1 MTSAV
6 PDPAPKPSAPDRR
19 ERRRLET
26 IERTLDVAERLFAE
40 QGFDETKV
48 AQICA
53 EAGIAYGTF
62 FNHFSGKRD
71 LLRGLT
77 DRSEGRFAA
86 RLEALSKAPGSIE
99 AQLRALFLE
108 TRDGES
114 VWNEARRDL
123 QGLIWMTAATE
134 GNSERDRR
142 FHGAFR
148 SFLRAGLS
156 RGVVRDDV
164 SIDTMAEIVSSV
176 VASMALN
183 WVHDPTYPLR
193 ERGEAAA
200 AFLADA
206 LAPRHAAQGHDPTAG
221 DAL

>member
-1 MTSAV
+1 MMPNEVSPGAG
-6 PDPAPKPSAPDRR
+6 RR
-19 ERRRLET
+19 EQRRAAT

-48 AQICA
+48 AQICS

-77 DRSEGRFAA
+77 NRSENRLSS
-86 RLEALSKAPGSIE
+86 RLEALAKEPGSIE
-99 AQLRALFLE
+99 SQLRALFLE
-108 TRDGES
+108 APDGSNVGDETRRE
-114 VWNEARRDL
+114 L
-123 QGLIWMTAATE
+123 QGLIWMTAATD
-134 GNSERDRR
+134 GNSDRDRR

-148 SFLRAGLS
+148 SFLREGVS
-156 RGVVRDDV
+156 RGVVRDDMPL
-164 SIDTMAEIVSSV
+164 DTMAEVVSSV

-183 WVHDPTYPLR
+183 WVHDPTYPLH

-200 AFLADA
+200 RFLADA
-206 LAPRHAAQGHDPTAG
+206 IAPRGSTEAHDPTLE
-221 DAL
+221 DES